1 MEVTDS
7 RAFDGE
13 FPELLRVAYR
23 AAYRI
28 TGDATVAEDAAA
40 EALSRASLRWER
52 ISERAGPW
60 VVRVASNLA
69 VDHLRRAARRNRFAL
84 DRSDVSSGEH
94 RCTVDLHRA
103 LRTLPKR
110 QREVVVLRYFGDL
123 SEAEIATEL
132 GLATGTVKSHASRG
146 LAALR
151 LLLEDRSVP
160 SALQPE
166 AL

>member
-1 MEVTDS
+1 MTS
-7 RAFDGE
+7 PRAFDEE

-28 TGDATVAEDAAA
+28 TGEPTAAEDAAS
-40 EALSRASLRWER
+40 EALVKASLRWGR

-69 VDHLRRAARRNRFAL
+69 VDHLRRTARRNRFTR
-84 DRSDVSSGEH
+84 DRSDLSPDEH
-94 RCTVDLHRA
+94 RCTIDLHRA
-103 LRTLPKR
+103 LKTLSKR

-123 SEAEIATEL
+123 SEAEIAAEL
-132 GLATGTVKSHASRG
+132 GLAPGTVKSHASRG

-151 LLLEDRSVP
+151 LLLEDRPVP

-166 AL
+166 AR